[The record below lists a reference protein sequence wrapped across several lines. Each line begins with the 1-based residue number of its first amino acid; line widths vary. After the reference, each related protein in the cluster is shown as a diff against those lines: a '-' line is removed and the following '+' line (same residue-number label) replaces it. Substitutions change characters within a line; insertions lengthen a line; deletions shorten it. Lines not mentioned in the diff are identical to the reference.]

1 MKNLILI
8 SLLQTSTFAV
18 NYSLDG
24 RCPPVPEVPHATP
37 DSLSALNGSRILY
50 TCDPGYAYGAA
61 NSSGAYNSSSCGSCD
76 VMSQRESAAFCDGL
90 AWTEALW
97 PCSRKLAPRNRG
109 SFRALFGR
117 CYFGRLQVSRHP
129 PDRRTAI
136 RQLALP

>member
-37 DSLSALNGSRILY
+37 DSLFALNGSRILY
-50 TCDPGYAYGAA
+50 TCDPGYAYPAT
-61 NSSGAYNSSSCGSCD
+61 NSSGRYSSSSCGSCD

-97 PCSRKLAPRNRG
+97 PCNRKWAFGIRG
-109 SFRALFGR
+109 SFCALFGR
-117 CYFGRLQVSRHP
+117 WYFRQKDGHQ
-129 PDRRTAI
+129 AI
-136 RQLALP
+136 DVAMNSFKGI